1 MFQVSAVT
9 FIVQCVGPT
18 YMNRDAEYERVKHR
32 CTGVQVYRCT
42 GVQVYRCVQL
52 PRCSKTYVVGPVKDS
67 PEPLGLSMLAHRL
80 RIGALNRLFIGVRGI
95 YGLYTGCFIG
105 VYRMFIGCL

>member
-32 CTGVQVYRCT
+32 CIGVQVCT
-42 GVQVYRCVQL
+42 GAYSSL
-52 PRCSKTYVVGPVKDS
+52 GAVGAVKRT
-67 PEPLGLSMLAHRL
+67 LLAQ
-80 RIGALNRLFIGVRGI
+80 
-95 YGLYTGCFIG
+95 
-105 VYRMFIGCL
+105 